1 MREHTI
7 YFEIKAKEL
16 APSWKVIWFS
26 ADYQQELLSLGVN
39 SENTS
44 EESTNFELIGI
55 VQTSNI
61 SRKQ

>member
-1 MREHTI
+1 MREHTR
-7 YFEIKAKEL
+7 YFGIKAKEL
-16 APSWKVIWFS
+16 APTWNVICFS

-44 EESTNFELIGI
+44 SENTNFELIGI
-55 VQTSNI
+55 AQTSNI

>member
-1 MREHTI
+1 MREHTR
-7 YFEIKAKEL
+7 YFGIKAKEL
-16 APSWKVIWFS
+16 ASTWNVIWFS

-44 EESTNFELIGI
+44 SENTNFELIGI
-55 VQTSNI
+55 AQTSNI